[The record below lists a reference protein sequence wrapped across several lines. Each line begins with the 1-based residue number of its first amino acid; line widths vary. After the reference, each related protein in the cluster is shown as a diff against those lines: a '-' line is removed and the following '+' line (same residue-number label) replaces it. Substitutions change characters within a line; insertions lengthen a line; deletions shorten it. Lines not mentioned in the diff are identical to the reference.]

1 MCFKSISVEGR
12 LYVIECST
20 PLDVKQEEAKVVEV
34 CAEVIKELQQKIVQ
48 LKSILEER
56 LECMKQT
63 ANLFVSKD
71 DNKQVEKYGK
81 QLCKQMEN
89 LDIKLINA
97 AQLME

>member
-1 MCFKSISVEGR
+1 M
-12 LYVIECST
+12 IECST